1 MEAAAGTGAALA
13 LPRTAS
19 CVPFRGARWAFLAR
33 DMEGV
38 RDWIRVTLET
48 PGGLLG
54 EAGRHLLRGTGKHL
68 RPGLVLLCARLGDY
82 RPEHVIPVAAAVE
95 MVHMATLVHDDV
107 IDGSPQRR
115 GWPTVNVSWNERVA
129 VLLGDYLFS
138 RALTLGSRY
147 GGQQVVDLLA
157 GAVEEMCKGE
167 MDQEAHRFDPDQTE
181 EQYLARIG
189 RKTARFIAD
198 CCRTGA
204 LLAGAPAP
212 SVEALGD
219 YGYSLG
225 LAFQIMDDVLDF
237 TGSRAEMGKPPG
249 SDLGEG
255 VLTLPVILALHG
267 DRAPWIREVI
277 SRRQLGEEELHRL
290 RNILQEDGYL
300 ERARDLARSLK
311 EEALQ
316 ALSCLPPGRVAALLG
331 EAAQFVVERR
341 F

>member
-1 MEAAAGTGAALA
+1 VESAAGTGAALA
-13 LPRTAS
+13 LPGPGGR
-19 CVPFRGARWAFLAR
+19 VPFRGARWAFLAR
-33 DMEGV
+33 DMDRV
-38 RDWIRVTLET
+38 RELIRITLET
-48 PGGLLG
+48 PDGLLG
-54 EAGRHLLRGTGKHL
+54 EAGRHLLRGKGKHL
-68 RPGLVLLCARLGDY
+68 RPGLVLLCARLGEY
-82 RPEHVIPVAAAVE
+82 QPERVIPVAAAVE

-107 IDGSPQRR
+107 IDGSSRRR
-115 GWPTVNVSWNERVA
+115 GWPTVNATWNSRVA

-147 GGQQVVDLLA
+147 GGQQVVDLLS

-198 CCRTGA
+198 CCRAGG
-204 LLAGAPAP
+204 LLAAVPA
-212 SVEALGD
+212 STLDALGN

-225 LAFQIMDDVLDF
+225 LAFQIVDDVLDF
-237 TGSRAEMGKPPG
+237 TGSSAEMGKPPG
-249 SDLGEG
+249 SDLSEG
-255 VLTLPVILALHG
+255 VVTLPVIYALRG
-267 DRAPWIREVI
+267 DRGPWIREVI
-277 SRRQLGEEELHRL
+277 RQRRVGEEELHRL

-300 ERARDLARSLK
+300 ERARDLARALK

-316 ALSCLPPGRVAALLG
+316 AISCLPPGRITALLE